1 MPRRA
6 ANLKPAHTSGDAR
19 PASRRSIV
27 VTLTLIACCGASP
40 STIAQ
45 PRSSPPAWLDAYHE
59 PASRLLGAAMVD
71 SFAWRRLAELTDE
84 AGHRLSGT
92 PQLSR
97 AIQWAI
103 AEMKHDGLENVHTE
117 PVMVP
122 RWVRGQESA
131 EIVDPAH
138 HRIAMLGL
146 GDSVGTGQNGLV
158 AEVLSV
164 RSFADLDAAAGRV
177 RGHIVL
183 FNVPFNGYEQTRPF
197 RSDGPSRAAQLGAAA
212 VLVRSIGPPGLRL
225 PHTGSVT
232 YSSNAPR
239 VPAAAIATEDA
250 DRIQRMLDRG
260 ERVTVRLQM
269 DARRE
274 PDVESANVVGELR
287 GRDRPEEVVVI
298 GGHLDSWDVGAGAS
312 DDGAGCVATWEAVR
326 LMKTLGLRPR
336 RTVRVVLWTNEEN
349 GTRGA
354 DAYRDAHA
362 AELPRHV
369 MMLEA
374 DTGVFRPVS
383 FGVTANGRA
392 QDTIRAIAS
401 LLTGIDAQRV
411 TPGGGGSDIGPS
423 ASGAGIPALSYNGT
437 GDYFLVHHTDADT
450 VDKIAP
456 ADVSRAAAAIAVVA
470 YVVADLPQR
479 LGVGAE

>member
-1 MPRRA
+1 MPRRGA
-6 ANLKPAHTSGDAR
+6 HLKPGHTRGALPAR
-19 PASRRSIV
+19 RRSIV
-27 VTLTLIACCGASP
+27 VTSTLIACVATGP

-45 PRSSPPAWLDAYHE
+45 PRSSPPAWLEAYRE

-71 SFAWRRLAELTDE
+71 SFGWRRLAELTD
-84 AGHRLSGT
+84 GVGNRLSGS

-97 AIQWAI
+97 AIQWAV
-103 AEMKHDGLENVHTE
+103 AEMKRDGLENVHTE

-138 HRIAMLGL
+138 QRIAMLGL
-146 GDSVGTGQNGLV
+146 GDSVGTGQNGVV
-158 AEVLSV
+158 AEVVSV
-164 RSFADLDAAAGRV
+164 RSFADLDSAAARV
-177 RGHIVL
+177 RGHMVL

-197 RSDGPSRAAQLGAAA
+197 RSDGPSRAAQLGAVA

-250 DRIQRMLDRG
+250 DRIQRLLDRG

-269 DARRE
+269 EAHRE

-287 GRDRPEEVVVI
+287 GREHPEELIVV

-354 DAYRDAHA
+354 EAYRDAHA
-362 AELPRHV
+362 AELSHHV

-456 ADVSRAAAAIAVVA
+456 TDVSRAAAAIAVVA